1 MEETKESVETTAVQ
15 ENENSSLLNDIIV
28 FCLAVLG
35 GQEISQA
42 SNKWLWGHP

>member
-1 MEETKESVETTAVQ
+1 LPIFFRYKTFTADVL
-15 ENENSSLLNDIIV
+15 SLLNDIIV